1 MQIIERLS
9 VRAPPAEARLKVLKE
24 IAQEFSLEWDSS
36 NTEAELGKKHEDLLV
51 AVNLVLLVAHILKPP
66 FSMLD

>member
-1 MQIIERLS
+1 
-9 VRAPPAEARLKVLKE
+9 LKE

-66 FSMLD
+66 FSMLH